1 MALSILPMVYS
12 PGEVAP
18 AGFLCIVFKGCALYG
33 GKVLTS
39 GRLWGE
45 DMLLEDPSLHTYA
58 AARLEPANQ
67 RLLYFSHRA
76 RVGALD
82 DWQSRAAQ
90 RGEGQSLDQR
100 EAQTNR
106 PAAWPAPNPPRTR
119 LSPCTHAGAGAGW
132 RAR

>member
-1 MALSILPMVYS
+1 MVYS

-67 RLLYFSHRA
+67 RLLCFGHRA

-82 DWQSRAAQ
+82 DWQSGAAQ